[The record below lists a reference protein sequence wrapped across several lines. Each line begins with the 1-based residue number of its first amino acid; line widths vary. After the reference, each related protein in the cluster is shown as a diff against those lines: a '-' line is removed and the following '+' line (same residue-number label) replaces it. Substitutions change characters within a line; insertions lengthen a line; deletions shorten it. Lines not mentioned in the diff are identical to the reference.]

1 VKTKLI
7 GSKRLKK
14 KDGPVKTRLEDKRFA
29 KKGGSPKTKELKPT
43 VINTVF
49 LDLRTSIEDCV
60 AIIKAFE
67 EKGYTT
73 YYDAKTKTLKTTAPK
88 TKIKKLSK
96 IYDCIQSFSLAEN
109 YNRPEA
115 Q

>member
-1 VKTKLI
+1 
-7 GSKRLKK
+7 
-14 KDGPVKTRLEDKRFA
+14 VKTRLEA
-29 KKGGSPKTKELKPT
+29 KPA

-49 LDLRTSIEDCV
+49 LDLRTSVEDCEKV
-60 AIIKAFE
+60 IKAFE

-73 YYDAKTKTLKTTAPK
+73 YYDAKTKTIKTTAPK

-96 IYDCIQSFSLAEN
+96 IYDCIQSFSLEEN

>member
-7 GSKRLKK
+7 GSNGLKK
-14 KDGPVKTRLEDKRFA
+14 KDSSVKTRFEA
-29 KKGGSPKTKELKPT
+29 KPT

-49 LDLRTSIEDCV
+49 LDLRTSIEDCI

-67 EKGYTT
+67 QKGYTT
-73 YYDAKTKTLKTTAPK
+73 YYDAKTKVLKTTAPK

-96 IYDCIQSFSLAEN
+96 IYDCIQSYSLEEN
-109 YNRPEA
+109 YNCPEA

>member
-1 VKTKLI
+1 VKTKTCPALFSLRKQAFISGRI

-14 KDGPVKTRLEDKRFA
+14 KGV
-29 KKGGSPKTKELKPT
+29 SPKTKEAKPT

-49 LDLRTSIEDCV
+49 LDLRTSIEDCEKV
-60 AIIKAFE
+60 IKVF
-67 EKGYTT
+67 KKLGYTT
-73 YYDAKTKTLKTTAPK
+73 YYNAKTKTIKTTAPK

-96 IYDCIQSFSLAEN
+96 IYDCIQSFSLKESDSH
-109 YNRPEA
+109 PEA

>member
-1 VKTKLI
+1 MKTKLI
-7 GSKRLKK
+7 KRLKK
-14 KDGPVKTRLEDKRFA
+14 KDGSVKTRLEA
-29 KKGGSPKTKELKPT
+29 KPT
-43 VINTVF
+43 VINTIF
-49 LDLRTSIEDCV
+49 LDLRTSIEDCEKV
-60 AIIKAFE
+60 IKTFE

-73 YYDAKTKTLKTTAPK
+73 FYDAKTKTLKTTAPK

>member
-1 VKTKLI
+1 VKTKRI
-7 GSKRLKK
+7 ESRRLKK
-14 KDGPVKTRLEDKRFA
+14 KGSSVKTRFEA
-29 KKGGSPKTKELKPT
+29 KPT

-49 LDLRTSIEDCV
+49 LDLRTSIEDCI

-67 EKGYTT
+67 QKGYTT
-73 YYDAKTKTLKTTAPK
+73 HYDAKTKTIKTTAPK

-96 IYDCIQSFSLAEN
+96 IYDCIQSYSLEESDSH
-109 YNRPEA
+109 PEE

>member
-7 GSKRLKK
+7 GSRRLKK
-14 KDGPVKTRLEDKRFA
+14 KNSLVKTRLEA
-29 KKGGSPKTKELKPT
+29 KPT
-43 VINTVF
+43 VINTIF
-49 LDLRTSIEDCV
+49 LDLRTSIEDCEKV
-60 AIIKAFE
+60 IKTFE

-73 YYDAKTKTLKTTAPK
+73 FYDAKTKTLKTTAPK

>member
-1 VKTKLI
+1 MKTRQVENK
-7 GSKRLKK
+7 SLKK
-14 KDGPVKTRLEDKRFA
+14 KNSSMKTRLEA
-29 KKGGSPKTKELKPT
+29 KPT

-67 EKGYTT
+67 GKGYMT
-73 YYDAKTKTLKTTAPK
+73 YYDSKTKTIKTTAPK

-96 IYDCIQSFSLAEN
+96 IYDCIQSYSLEESDSH
-109 YNRPEA
+109 PEE

>member
-1 VKTKLI
+1 MKTKTCPEFISGLV

-14 KDGPVKTRLEDKRFA
+14 KDGSVRTRE
-29 KKGGSPKTKELKPT
+29 KPQ
-43 VINTVF
+43 ILNTVF
-49 LDLRTSIEDCV
+49 LDLRTSIEDCEKV
-60 AIIKAFE
+60 IKAFE

-73 YYDAKTKTLKTTAPK
+73 YYDAKTKVLKTTAPK

-96 IYDCIQSFSLAEN
+96 IYDCIQSFSLEEN
-109 YNRPEA
+109 YNHPEE